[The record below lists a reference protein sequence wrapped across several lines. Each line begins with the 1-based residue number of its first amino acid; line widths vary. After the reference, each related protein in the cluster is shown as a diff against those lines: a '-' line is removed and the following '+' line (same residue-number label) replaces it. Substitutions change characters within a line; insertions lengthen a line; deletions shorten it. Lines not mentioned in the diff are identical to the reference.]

1 MRSTFEFVFFAA
13 LFSVLLGFTIK
24 TVLPDT
30 AETFGKVS
38 HFSLSA
44 LISGV
49 KQNHPPF
56 SPPEV
61 DAASNS
67 KSELPFGM
75 IEVPNLS
82 AKSAVVVR
90 VADDKSEIVFDK
102 NKDNQMPIA
111 SITKLMTAFI
121 ASDLIAPT
129 ATTSVSKNVLQKRGS
144 AQKFL
149 AGSFYD
155 SETLLDALLVE
166 SNNDAAWLLS
176 GMTGSTTSFVLQM
189 NKKAE
194 LLGLNN
200 TSYGN
205 PVGLDPSSD
214 IKGNLSSAFDVS
226 NLIKVL
232 YKEHPDILEKTTQ
245 KEVDIASLTPEPKG
259 VRYVATSTN
268 LLLSEKLPIKIIGGK
283 TGETVQAKKN
293 LALAFTVPDVNG
305 YFISV
310 VLGSDDNFKDTKN
323 IIDAVMA
330 KVSNKNT
337 Q

>member
-44 LISGV
+44 FISGV
-49 KQNHPPF
+49 KDSRAPF

-61 DAASNS
+61 DASSSSNNES
-67 KSELPFGM
+67 PFGTVD
-75 IEVPNLS
+75 IQNLS
-82 AKSAVVVR
+82 AKSAVLVR
-90 VADDKSEIVFDK
+90 VSGDKSEVVFNK
-102 NKDNQMPIA
+102 NKDNQLPIA

-121 ASDLIAPT
+121 ASELIAPT
-129 ATTSVSKNVLQKRGS
+129 ATTSVSKNILQRRGS
-144 AQKFL
+144 AQKFI
-149 AGSFYD
+149 AGSVYD
-155 SETLLDALLVE
+155 TETLLDAMLVE
-166 SNNDAAWLLS
+166 SNNDSAWLLS
-176 GMTGSTTSFVLQM
+176 EMTGSSTAFVLQM

-194 LLGLNN
+194 LLGLKN

-205 PVGLDPSSD
+205 PVGLDPAGDS
-214 IKGNLSSAFDVS
+214 KGNLSSASDIS
-226 NLIKVL
+226 ELIRAI
-232 YKEHPDILEKTTQ
+232 YKDHPDILEKTTQ
-245 KEVDIASLTPEPKG
+245 KEADIASLTAEPKG
-259 VRYVATSTN
+259 TRYIATSTN
-268 LLLSEKLPIKIIGGK
+268 QLLGQKLPINIIGGK

-293 LALAFTVPDVNG
+293 LALVFTVPNVNG

-310 VLGSDDNFKDTKN
+310 VLGSDDNFEDTK
-323 IIDAVMA
+323 IIINAVMA
-330 KVSNKNT
+330 KVPNKNT